1 MKLKDG
7 EVEVYVMGT
16 LINDTIPVDKM
27 LLVQRINMDISY
39 HNSECQVLYF
49 TDISDTK

>member
-1 MKLKDG
+1 
-7 EVEVYVMGT
+7 MGT